1 MSVRIR
7 KAQPPWL
14 REGERD
20 RWIPVS
26 QFARKIVMRSP
37 KTVWAWLNAGDVLAE
52 FGYRAYRDPLGRW
65 RIQIRKEDLALL
77 DR

>member
-26 QFARKIVMRSP
+26 QFARLIVMRSP
-37 KTVWAWLNAGDVLAE
+37 KTVWAWLRTGDVLPE
-52 FGYRAYRDPLGRW
+52 FGYRAFRDARGRW
-65 RIQIRKEDLALL
+65 RIQIKRSEVTLL